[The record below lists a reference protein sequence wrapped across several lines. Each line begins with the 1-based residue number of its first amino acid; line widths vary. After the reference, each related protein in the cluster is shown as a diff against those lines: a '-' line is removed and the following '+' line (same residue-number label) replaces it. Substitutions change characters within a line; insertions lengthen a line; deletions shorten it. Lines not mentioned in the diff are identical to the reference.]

1 MTFLILESISNK
13 PHLETSAEIALTLAR
28 KKEKVSFSWLGDNL
42 PWNEWELSLLPKI
55 LGCSEKKKI
64 QKFLNIL
71 QTNKINIVKYDIN
84 FDINKK
90 IIKWANK
97 FNGNINQLKKFRYKK
112 CNLGIGV
119 ASSLISHYHDSTY
132 KTENNLNVARKALM
146 SAALIYERANFLVNL
161 IKPSCIIT
169 FNGRFA
175 TSLPIIEI
183 AKKKKIKLL
192 RHERGSSL
200 TKYEIFNH
208 DIHDPYERFLSI
220 KRFTKNKKKNFLN
233 TGHKFYINKRN
244 HIPLEYDMEKKH
256 FLFQEKEIFPKN
268 ISKCRRIVFFT
279 ASEDEHESIK
289 YQLSKLAWDSQLK
302 ALNDLI
308 DVIKDDN
315 NIELIIRVH
324 PIPESR
330 KSYKDQ
336 NKWKMYENNKI
347 KVIDAFDKTD
357 SYSLMD
363 SADVVISY
371 GGNIAIEA
379 AYWGKFSITLRK
391 AIYSYMNI
399 VYEPKNKKE
408 LSELLNKNF
417 KFKIA
422 KKEQCLPYGCYFVK
436 FGIKYKYY
444 KPFSYFD
451 GYFFNKQITSD
462 SLLLM
467 FLKKIKIDKL
477 YKYIRFKIFQLNFY
491 RY

>member
-13 PHLETSAEIALTLAR
+13 PHLETSAEIALTLTR
-28 KKEKVSFSWLGDNL
+28 KKEKVSFSWLGDDL
-42 PWNEWELSLLPKI
+42 PWNEWKLSLLAKI
-55 LGCSEKKKI
+55 LGCSEKKKL

-71 QTNKINIVKYDIN
+71 QTNKINIVKHDIN
-84 FDINKK
+84 FAINKK
-90 IIKWANK
+90 IIKWANR
-97 FNGNINQLKKFRYKK
+97 FNGNIDQLKKFRYKK
-112 CNLGIGV
+112 CNLGVGV
-119 ASSLISHYHDSTY
+119 ASSLISYYHDSTY
-132 KTENNLNVARKALM
+132 KAQNNLNIARNALI
-146 SAALIYERANFLVNL
+146 SAALIYERANFLINL

-200 TKYEIFNH
+200 TKYELFNH
-208 DIHDPYERFLSI
+208 NIHDPYERFLSI
-220 KRFTKNKKKNFLN
+220 KRFTKNKKKTFLN
-233 TGHKFYINKRN
+233 AGHKFYINKRN
-244 HIPLEYDMEKKH
+244 HVPLEYDMEKKH

-268 ISKCRRIVFFT
+268 ISKCRRI
-279 ASEDEHESIK
+279 
-289 YQLSKLAWDSQLK
+289 
-302 ALNDLI
+302 
-308 DVIKDDN
+308 
-315 NIELIIRVH
+315 
-324 PIPESR
+324 
-330 KSYKDQ
+330 DQ
-336 NKWKMYENNKI
+336 NKWKMYDNNKI
-347 KVIDAFDKTD
+347 KVIDAFDETD

-363 SADVVISY
+363 SADIVISY

-417 KFKIA
+417 KFKII

-451 GYFFNKQITSD
+451 GHFLNKQITSD
-462 SLLLM
+462 SLLVM
-467 FLKKIKIDKL
+467 FLKKIKVDKL